1 MHVLSLYLN
10 LVTGMIFF
18 FFLQQLKEIVNS
30 LTTELTRSLAN
41 LNELARSLVV
51 PFPPSLPHCKRGLVA
66 SFSYSCYYYHRHSP
80 EPLFSSLS
88 LEVEFVNWILCFQ
101 NIITSS
107 SHRKSFIIIR
117 KFLLS
122 KKWCFEVKCSQFMLF
137 TIVMCFNICVN
148 PELAN

>member
-1 MHVLSLYLN
+1 MHVLSLYLK
-10 LVTGMIFF
+10 LVTGMIF

-66 SFSYSCYYYHRHSP
+66 SFSYSYHRHSP

-88 LEVEFVNWILCFQ
+88 LEVEFVN
-101 NIITSS
+101 
-107 SHRKSFIIIR
+107 
-117 KFLLS
+117 
-122 KKWCFEVKCSQFMLF
+122 
-137 TIVMCFNICVN
+137 
-148 PELAN
+148 

>member
-1 MHVLSLYLN
+1 MATKSSILAWRIPWTEEHGRLWSIGWQRAGHDGSYLACMYAR
-10 LVTGMIFF
+10 LKLILKTGNRNDFF

-88 LEVEFVNWILCFQ
+88 LEVEFVN
-101 NIITSS
+101 
-107 SHRKSFIIIR
+107 
-117 KFLLS
+117 
-122 KKWCFEVKCSQFMLF
+122 
-137 TIVMCFNICVN
+137 
-148 PELAN
+148 